1 MHLRPALAALL
12 ATFFGFC
19 PALAGSPTSAANAA
33 GAAVAANAAG
43 AAVAANAATA
53 TSPIV
58 SASSSGPAAA
68 QDPKHPTAPDVAV
81 ATATASPASEAQ
93 RYCQNVAAAA
103 ADARFALQT
112 RKLNDLEGEIAK
124 RVAALEAKEA
134 EVKDV
139 LSRHDEAIKHADATL
154 VAIYAKMRPDA
165 AAQQISALDD
175 ATAAAVLEQLNPRQS
190 SAILNEIA
198 PERAV
203 KLVNT
208 ISGLVPNDG
217 KKS

>member
-1 MHLRPALAALL
+1 MHLRPTLAALL
-12 ATFFGFC
+12 ATILGAC
-19 PALAGSPTSAANAA
+19 PALAGGQPAANTA
-33 GAAVAANAAG
+33 GAANPIVAASPSG
-43 AAVAANAATA
+43 A
-53 TSPIV
+53 
-58 SASSSGPAAA
+58 AAA
-68 QDPKHPTAPDVAV
+68 QDPKHPTTHEAAATPVSAP
-81 ATATASPASEAQ
+81 PANEAQ

-139 LSRHDEAIKHADATL
+139 LSRHDEAVKHADATL

-165 AAQQISALDD
+165 AAQQLSALDD
-175 ATAAAVLEQLNPRQS
+175 ATAAAVLEQLNARQA
-190 SAILNEIA
+190 SAILNEVT

-208 ISGLVPNDG
+208 ISGLVPSDG

>member
-1 MHLRPALAALL
+1 MHLRPAIAALL
-12 ATFFGFC
+12 ATAFGFC
-19 PALAGSPTSAANAA
+19 PALPG
-33 GAAVAANAAG
+33 GVAVAANAAG
-43 AAVAANAATA
+43 GTGPAVAA
-53 TSPIV
+53 SLG
-58 SASSSGPAAA
+58 GPAAA
-68 QDPKHPTAPDVAV
+68 QDSKHPTASEVAAAPV
-81 ATATASPASEAQ
+81 AAPPASEAQ

-103 ADARFALQT
+103 ADAHFALQT

-175 ATAAAVLEQLNPRQS
+175 ATAAAVLEQLNARRS
-190 SAILNEIA
+190 SAILNEIS

-208 ISGLVPNDG
+208 ISGLVPGDG

>member
-1 MHLRPALAALL
+1 MHLRSALAALL
-12 ATFFGFC
+12 ATVFGFC
-19 PALAGSPTSAANAA
+19 PALIGCATAANVA
-33 GAAVAANAAG
+33 GTTGPAVAAAPA
-43 AAVAANAATA
+43 
-53 TSPIV
+53 
-58 SASSSGPAAA
+58 GPAAA
-68 QDPKHPTAPDVAV
+68 QDPKHTTIPEVA
-81 ATATASPASEAQ
+81 AGAAAAAPASEAQ

-103 ADARFALQT
+103 ADAHFALQT
-112 RKLNDLEGEIAK
+112 RKLNDLEGEITK

-139 LSRHDEAIKHADATL
+139 LARHDEAIKRADATL

-175 ATAAAVLEQLNPRQS
+175 ATAAAVLEQLNARQS
-190 SAILNEIA
+190 SAILNEIT

>member
-1 MHLRPALAALL
+1 MTMHLRPALAALL
-12 ATFFGFC
+12 VIILGAY
-19 PALAGSPTSAANAA
+19 PALAGSQPAVNAA
-33 GAAVAANAAG
+33 GAASPMVAASPSG
-43 AAVAANAATA
+43 A
-53 TSPIV
+53 
-58 SASSSGPAAA
+58 AAA
-68 QDPKHPTAPDVAV
+68 QDPKHPTTNEAMAAPAN
-81 ATATASPASEAQ
+81 EAQ

-103 ADARFALQT
+103 ADAHFALQT

-124 RVAALEAKEA
+124 RVAALEAREA
-134 EVKDV
+134 EIKDV
-139 LSRHDEAIKHADATL
+139 LSRHDEAIKRADATL

-175 ATAAAVLEQLNPRQS
+175 ATAAAVLEQLNARQS